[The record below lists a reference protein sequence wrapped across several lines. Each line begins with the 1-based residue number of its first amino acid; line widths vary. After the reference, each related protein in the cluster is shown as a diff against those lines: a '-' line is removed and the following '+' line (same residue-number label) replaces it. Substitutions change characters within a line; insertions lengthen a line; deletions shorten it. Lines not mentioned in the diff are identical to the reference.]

1 VADKKDKLQEQKDR
15 AVNGLAYL
23 AGNIDNAKA
32 IFMVSVV
39 EKEDGDDIAMMCFND
54 GNMSHLEM
62 LGLSKIFEQK
72 IADYMLATE
81 IEDFKRQLKR
91 DINDEEEDDD
101 DQ

>member
-1 VADKKDKLQEQKDR
+1 MSEDKRDRLNQKKED
-15 AVNGLAYL
+15 AVNALAYL

-39 EKEDGDDIAMMCFND
+39 EREDGDSVAMMCFSD

-72 IADYMLATE
+72 ISEYMIGVE
-81 IEDFKRQLKR
+81 IENFRKQFLDE
-91 DINDEEEDDD
+91 DEEEND
-101 DQ
+101 

>member
-1 VADKKDKLQEQKDR
+1 MAEKKDKLQEQKDR
-15 AVNGLAYL
+15 TVDGLAYL
-23 AGNIDNAKA
+23 AANIDNAKA

-39 EKEDGDDIAMMCFND
+39 EKQDGDDIAMMCFND

-91 DINDEEEDDD
+91 NVDDEEEDDD
-101 DQ
+101 Q